1 MARRG
6 SGAEE
11 RLRTARLLLDGEIG
25 GAAVD
30 DADPRIARMAA
41 KLRAPR
47 ASRPPVRSLQRALL
61 RLGALDWSRSIE
73 RPLVAARR
81 AALGDSAP
89 APPRFLVRVDEFP
102 NYRAFDAEGEY
113 GVRAYRRF
121 HEVMRE
127 ADVPYLI
134 AVLPFVSCDPLDPRG
149 RHSRPLTSDERAML
163 RVLPGEGVAFAL
175 HGRDHRTRFAS
186 PRRHS
191 ELCGLDASDTCRLLD
206 EALSELKSLGI
217 EPRVFVAPYNR
228 FDAGQLSLLAQR
240 FDIVCGGPESVG
252 TLGLH
257 STPQWWGRCVYLPS
271 YPPFYGRAS
280 EILPAAAEAVERQT
294 GLWYPVTLHW
304 EWEQRDSF
312 RSLARLADLIA
323 PYTASWDRFAAAA
336 RRSAKV
342 GGAASTDAE
351 ARADS

>member
-1 MARRG
+1 MPRRG
-6 SGAEE
+6 AGAEE
-11 RLRTARLLLDGEIG
+11 RRRTAHLLLDGEIG
-25 GAAVD
+25 GAAGD
-30 DADPRIARMAA
+30 DADPRITRMAA
-41 KLRAPR
+41 ELRDARAPR
-47 ASRPPVRSLQRALL
+47 PRVRRLQRALL

-73 RPLVAARR
+73 RPLLTARR
-81 AALGDSAP
+81 AALGDAAP

-102 NYRAFDAEGEY
+102 NYLAFDAEGEY

-121 HEVMRE
+121 HELMRD
-127 ADVPYLI
+127 AGVPYLV
-134 AVLPFVSCDPLDPRG
+134 AVLPFVSFDPLDPRG
-149 RHSRPLTSDERAML
+149 QRSRPLTSDEQATLRML
-163 RVLPGEGVAFAL
+163 ADEGVALAL

-206 EALSELKSLGI
+206 ESLSELELLGI

-228 FDAGQLSLLAQR
+228 FDAGQLPLLAQR
-240 FDIVCGGPESVG
+240 FEVVCGGPESVG
-252 TLGLH
+252 RLGLH

-280 EILPAAAEAVERQT
+280 EILPAAAEAIERQT
-294 GLWYPVTLHW
+294 GLWLPLTLHW

-312 RSLARLADLIA
+312 RSLGRLADLIA
-323 PYTASWDRFAAAA
+323 PYTASWDHFSEAV

-342 GGAASTDAE
+342 GGAASADAK
-351 ARADS
+351 ARAGS